1 MLDYHSSSR
10 INIDDFVRVI
20 SEFKITLSITDIQ
33 MLFHSYE
40 LYKNG
45 LFFYEEMF
53 RDLKKIYHNEKRF
66 EFLEAMYNSISE
78 ICKIQIRLLDLK
90 NLYDAKQHRNV
101 LSSELT
107 EEQAKQEFDE
117 MVDSFEFIMVKKIKF
132 FSKF

>member
-10 INIDDFVRVI
+10 INIDDFVRVV
-20 SEFKITLSITDIQ
+20 SEFKIALSITDIQ

-66 EFLEAMYNSISE
+66 ELLQAMYNSISD
-78 ICKIQIRLLDLK
+78 ICEIQIRLLDLK
-90 NLYDAKQHRNV
+90 NLFDEENHKKV
-101 LSSELT
+101 LSNELSDK
-107 EEQAKQEFDE
+107 EAKQEFDE
-117 MVDSFEFIMVKKIKF
+117 MVDSFEFIMVI
-132 FSKF
+132 